1 MISKRSLSPI
11 QLETLHRLPDRAV
24 ALFYA
29 IEELGGHP
37 SLDEVMRFTGKSQ
50 PSIYRALADL
60 FDAGHKVALSP
71 RSEPQTKLTRTQRRS
86 YTV

>member
-1 MISKRSLSPI
+1 MNSKRSLSPM
-11 QLETLHRLPDRAV
+11 QLEALHKLPDRAV

-37 SLDEVMRFTGKSQ
+37 SLDELMRFTGKSQ

-60 FDAGHKVALSP
+60 FDAGHKIELSP
-71 RSEPQTKLTRTQRRS
+71 RSEPQAKPTRAQRRS
-86 YTV
+86 YTL